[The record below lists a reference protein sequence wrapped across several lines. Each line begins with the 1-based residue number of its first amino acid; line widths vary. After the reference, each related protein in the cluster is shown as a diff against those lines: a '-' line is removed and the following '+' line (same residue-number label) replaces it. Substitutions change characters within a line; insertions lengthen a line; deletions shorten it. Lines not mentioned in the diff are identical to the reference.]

1 MQKHYQ
7 DGMLL
12 IAAAGNGGNTA
23 KSYPASYDS
32 VISVAAVDSNANHVS
47 FSQRNTQ
54 VELAAPGKKYHSN
67 HPSVHLVY
75 TRTCSQH
82 ILSLHYP

>member
-32 VISVAAVDSNANHVS
+32 VISVAAVDSEGDHVS
-47 FSQRNTQ
+47 FSQINDQ
-54 VELAAPGKKYHSN
+54 VELAAPGKYLSN

-75 TRTCSQH
+75 TRSCSQH
-82 ILSLHYP
+82 IPSLHYP